1 LTACG
6 RRQGRWFIPLH
17 LTFFL
22 VPARAAR
29 ALHLAGVATM
39 SWLWKENLPAAMING
54 VKRGD

>member
-1 LTACG
+1 LYRPG
-6 RRQGRWFIPLH
+6 RP
-17 LTFFL
+17 
-22 VPARAAR
+22 R